1 MIWLVSFL
9 ICDYLEMVSGFIF
22 RFAWARPKVSE
33 LHGVLYVEHSHRSI
47 DLIETLRTVW
57 SNYLIEILYMTTQTN
72 RPLFTQVVQL
82 KHDLS
87 NKNGLIQM
95 YSDLEN
101 EENDNNNK
109 NDGKDKTSLVVN
121 WHSLHDKVLRLE
133 DENQR
138 LRREATVTIKEIE
151 FEEKREILLIRDC
164 AKQLSEYF
172 EDALY
177 CCFWRRLKMTVFPSE
192 GGF

>member
-1 MIWLVSFL
+1 MNAHRL
-9 ICDYLEMVSGFIF
+9 
-22 RFAWARPKVSE
+22 FAFELMRRPF
-33 LHGVLYVEHSHRSI
+33 
-47 DLIETLRTVW
+47 
-57 SNYLIEILYMTTQTN
+57 
-72 RPLFTQVVQL
+72 PQVVQL

-95 YSDLEN
+95 YSELEN

-109 NDGKDKTSLVVN
+109 NEGKDKTSLVVN

-138 LRREATVTIKEIE
+138 LRREATVTIKEID

-164 AKQLSEYF
+164 AKQLSE
-172 EDALY
+172 
-177 CCFWRRLKMTVFPSE
+177 FPSRSSH
-192 GGF
+192 